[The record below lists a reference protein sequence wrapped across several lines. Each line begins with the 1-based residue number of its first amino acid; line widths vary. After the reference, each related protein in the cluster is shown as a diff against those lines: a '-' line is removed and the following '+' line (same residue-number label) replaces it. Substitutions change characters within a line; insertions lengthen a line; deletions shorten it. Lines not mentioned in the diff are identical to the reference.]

1 MSTIALMGAGGKMG
15 NRIARNLKDHPDYTT
30 LYVEVSEAGRASLAE
45 LGVSVTPQDE
55 AMKQADVVILAVPD
69 ALIGKICSDIVPK
82 LKSGTMVMGLDP
94 AAGYAVNLT
103 GTYNILEAARLLD
116 VGKVIF
122 SSTAAVWGSDL
133 PDPIPNDQV
142 QRPVTMYGTSKV
154 CCERLGEYYSR
165 RYNLDFR
172 GVRFICIMGPGRVA
186 GVGWTAYTSLVIE
199 ETARGNPFTLK
210 VNKDLRLY
218 FLYLKDAAYAL
229 YDIKNADRTKLT
241 RCIYNVDGYPATTEQ
256 IVTTIMKHNP
266 TAQVNYDFDPEYQH
280 IMDTQYAL
288 LAKRTDDS
296 MAREDWG
303 WAPHY
308 SLDTAVA
315 DFVQDVRTGALL
327 LT

>member
-1 MSTIALMGAGGKMG
+1 MNRSMVTGGLG
-15 NRIARNLKDHPDYTT
+15 L
-30 LYVEVSEAGRASLAE
+30 VGRQLSKLLLDKGE
-45 LGVSVTPQDE
+45 E
-55 AMKQADVVILAVPD
+55 VVILDSGPASRLAPHVKDKVEIIPADLTNWAQVLDAVKGARVDTIYHVAAILPP
-69 ALIGKICSDIVPK
+69 S
-82 LKSGTMVMGLDP
+82 TEMNP

-142 QRPVTMYGTSKV
+142 QRPVTMYGTRKV

-229 YDIKNADRTKLT
+229 YDIKNADRTKLR

-266 TAQVNYDFDPEYQH
+266 TAQVDYDFDPEYQH

-303 WAPHY
+303 WAAHY

>member
-1 MSTIALMGAGGKMG
+1 MNRNMVTGGLG
-15 NRIARNLKDHPDYTT
+15 L
-30 LYVEVSEAGRASLAE
+30 VGRQLSSLLLDKGE
-45 LGVSVTPQDE
+45 E
-55 AMKQADVVILAVPD
+55 VVILDTGSAERLAPQVKDNVEIIRADLTNWAQVLDAVKSAHVD
-69 ALIGKICSDIVPK
+69 TIYHVAALLPP
-82 LKSGTMVMGLDP
+82 GTEMNP

-122 SSTAAVWGSDL
+122 SSTTAVWGSDL
-133 PDPIPNDQV
+133 PDPVPNDQA

-165 RYNLDFR
+165 RFDLDFR
-172 GVRFICIMGPGRVA
+172 SVRFICIMGPGRVP

-210 VNKDLRLY
+210 VNKDLRLH

-241 RCIYNVDGYPATTEQ
+241 RCVYNVDGFPATTEE
-256 IVTTIMKHNP
+256 IVAAVKKHNP
-266 TAQVNYDFDPEYQH
+266 EAQIDYDFDPEYQH

-296 MAREDWG
+296 LAREDWG
-303 WAPHY
+303 WTPHY
-308 SLDTAVA
+308 ALDTAVA
-315 DFVQDVRTGALL
+315 DFVQDVKTGALL